1 TWTTNN
7 QKVVSVDENGNIEAK
22 SSGEAEI
29 TVTTKDGGFK
39 ATCKVKVKHSD
50 FLPNT
55 GSVGG
60 RIVIVIIGVIA
71 IGIGIAMIF
80 YKRKVIRRK

>member
-1 TWTTNN
+1 
-7 QKVVSVDENGNIEAK
+7 
-22 SSGEAEI
+22 
-29 TVTTKDGGFK
+29 
-39 ATCKVKVKHSD
+39 VKVKHSG